1 MFFTF
6 LNLISF
12 ITVMSVLWCFRSCSR
27 WFSVPASVFMF
38 FGLLKIPVFVYYG
51 GNLFSP
57 QLPRHA
63 VIFFSWCS
71 GFLWIS
77 FALTLLL
84 CALHLIPVVKSSGE
98 KIRSFCFPL
107 IFVLAALSAVLTG
120 LNALRPPELVKANV
134 FRSDEHVF
142 NRPMKIIQ
150 LSDLHLS
157 SLTDGT
163 WFADMITTVNSQEP
177 DLVILSGDVADGT
190 VSRRSP
196 FVDRLK
202 EIKASKGIVV
212 VPGNHEY
219 YIDYHGWMNLYR
231 GMNFTVLENGVW
243 SFRYEDVIVDIIGLT
258 DEEARRY
265 DLPEPRAAVMNR
277 SDPSEGR
284 IRILVKHRP
293 KNLDTMIAPGHGIRL
308 ALSGHTHGGM
318 IPILSPLVAF
328 MNSGFCQGKYRIG
341 DTILFVSDGTFL
353 WNGFPFRLNSRNMI
367 AEFIFEG

>member
-1 MFFTF
+1 
-6 LNLISF
+6 
-12 ITVMSVLWCFRSCSR
+12 
-27 WFSVPASVFMF
+27 
-38 FGLLKIPVFVYYG
+38 
-51 GNLFSP
+51 
-57 QLPRHA
+57 
-63 VIFFSWCS
+63 
-71 GFLWIS
+71 
-77 FALTLLL
+77 
-84 CALHLIPVVKSSGE
+84 
-98 KIRSFCFPL
+98 
-107 IFVLAALSAVLTG
+107 
-120 LNALRPPELVKANV
+120 
-134 FRSDEHVF
+134 
-142 NRPMKIIQ
+142 MKIQ
-150 LSDLHLS
+150 FASDLHLELS
-157 SLTDGT
+157 D
-163 WFADMITTVNSQEP
+163 NSRYLKEHP
-177 DLVILSGDVADGT
+177 LEVAGDVLLLAGDTIYLGQE
-190 VSRRSP
+190 SLMKHP
-196 FVDRLK
+196 FWQW
-202 EIKASKGIVV
+202 ASDHYEQVLA

-353 WNGFPFRLNSRNMI
+353 CFYFRVRRR
-367 AEFIFEG
+367 FH